1 MAPVALRHRWAVE
14 LVAPKPGERLL
25 EIGCGH
31 GLATGLAL
39 ATGAEVVAVDRSAK
53 MVAACQK
60 RNADAERLTVREGVF
75 EALALDGF
83 DAAFAINVD
92 FVRHPDQ
99 GWAKALAVATRPGGR
114 IVLVLEAP
122 VLRTAERFALAAAA
136 NLAGVGFELDTLL
149 SEGMVAVRGV
159 RLG

>member
-1 MAPVALRHRWAVE
+1 VAPVALRHRWAVD
-14 LVAPKPGERLL
+14 LIAPKPGERLL

-53 MVAACQK
+53 MVAACLK
-60 RNADAERLTVREGVF
+60 RNAGASGLTGIEGSF
-75 EALALDGF
+75 ETLALAGF
-83 DAAFAINVD
+83 DAVFAINVD
-92 FVRHPDQ
+92 FVRHPDR
-99 GWAKALAVATRPGGR
+99 GWAKALAAAIKPGGR
-114 IVLVLEAP
+114 VVLVLEAP

-136 NLAGVGFELDTLL
+136 SLIGVGFEVDTLL
-149 SEGMVAVRGV
+149 GDGMVAVRGM

>member
-1 MAPVALRHRWAVE
+1 MAPIALRHRWAVD
-14 LVAPKPGERLL
+14 LVAPKLGERVL

-39 ATGAEVVAVDRSAK
+39 AAGAEVVALDRSAK
-53 MVAACQK
+53 MVAACRK
-60 RNADAERLTVREGVF
+60 RNAAASGLTVIEGAF
-75 EALALDGF
+75 EALTLAGF
-83 DAAFAINVD
+83 DAVFAINVD

-99 GWAKALAVATRPGGR
+99 GSAEALAEATKPGGR

-136 NLAGVGFELDTLL
+136 SLVGVGFELDTLL

-159 RLG
+159 RR

>member
-14 LVAPKPGERLL
+14 LLAPKPGERVL

-39 ATGAEVVAVDRSAK
+39 VSGAEVVAVDRSTK
-53 MVAACQK
+53 MVAACRK
-60 RNADAERLTVREGVF
+60 RNAAFERLTVLEGNF
-75 EALALDGF
+75 ETLALRGF
-83 DAAFAINVD
+83 DAVFAINVD

-136 NLAGVGFELDTLL
+136 SLAGVGFELDTLL
-149 SEGMVAVRGV
+149 SEGMVAVRCV
-159 RLG
+159 RQ

>member
-1 MAPVALRHRWAVE
+1 MAPIALRHRWAVE
-14 LVAPKPGERLL
+14 LVAPKPGERVL

-39 ATGAEVVAVDRSAK
+39 AAGAEVVAVDRSTK
-53 MVAACQK
+53 MVAACLK
-60 RNADAERLTVREGVF
+60 RNADAERLTVLEGSF
-75 EALALDGF
+75 ETLALRGF

-99 GWAKALAVATRPGGR
+99 GWARALATATRPGGR
-114 IVLVLEAP
+114 IVLEAP

-136 NLAGVGFELDTLL
+136 SLTGVGFEPDTLL
-149 SEGMVAVRGV
+149 GEGMVAVRGV

>member
-1 MAPVALRHRWAVE
+1 MAPIALRHRWAVE
-14 LVAPKPGERLL
+14 LVAPKPGERVL

-31 GLATGLAL
+31 GLATGLVL
-39 ATGAEVVAVDRSAK
+39 AAGAEVVAVDRSPK
-53 MVAACQK
+53 MVAACLK
-60 RNADAERLTVREGVF
+60 RNADAERLTVLEGSF
-75 EALALDGF
+75 ETLALHGF

-99 GWAKALAVATRPGGR
+99 GWARALATATRPGGR

-136 NLAGVGFELDTLL
+136 SLTGVGFELDTLL
-149 SEGMVAVRGV
+149 GEGMVAVRGV
-159 RLG
+159 RVS